1 MFGQYLFMAD
11 LNENYGMNG
20 ESSGTTVNTAINE
33 NIEKGSQEKGENKR
47 DEITLKF
54 GKGLVGDE
62 FTGKDGNNYRQISI
76 PNADPED
83 KSPWKT
89 FVLRSNQVHESKF
102 SNGMWCKL
110 PADGHTT
117 VRQGV
122 VTGHDEQGNAIW
134 ENKTEKISNK
144 ELKAMVESY
153 KTRNKEQTQDQSQ
166 EQSQDQSHEQF
177 HEHTSGQTQDSSQLQ
192 EKAESVE
199 RAETQPKE
207 PTKIPMKERIAQ
219 KKEAAMEQNKQ
230 SAIAK
235 VATKTTAQEEA
246 I

>member
-1 MFGQYLFMAD
+1 MTD
-11 LNENYGMNG
+11 LNENYGMND

-47 DEITLKF
+47 DEITIKF

-153 KTRNKEQTQDQSQ
+153 KTRNKEQA
-166 EQSQDQSHEQF
+166 
-177 HEHTSGQTQDSSQLQ
+177 QTQDSSQLQ
-192 EKAESVE
+192 EKVESVE

-235 VATKTTAQEEA
+235 VATKTATQEEA

>member
-1 MFGQYLFMAD
+1 MAD

-153 KTRNKEQTQDQSQ
+153 KTRNKEQA
-166 EQSQDQSHEQF
+166 
-177 HEHTSGQTQDSSQLQ
+177 QTQDSSQLQ

>member
-1 MFGQYLFMAD
+1 MAD

-110 PADGHTT
+110 PADSHTT

-153 KTRNKEQTQDQSQ
+153 KTRNKEQA
-166 EQSQDQSHEQF
+166 
-177 HEHTSGQTQDSSQLQ
+177 QTQDSSQLQ
-192 EKAESVE
+192 EKVESVE

-235 VATKTTAQEEA
+235 VATKTATQEEA